1 VGETIAFA
9 LVHVVSDEKTD
20 VVVIGGGLVGLS
32 TAAYFCGACNDWC
45 PKSLNRISFQVVP
58 VFEHRQWTGEGA
70 LSMISESKNHWVRSM
85 F

>member
-32 TAAYFCGACNDWC
+32 TAAYLCGACNGWC
-45 PKSLNRISFQVVP
+45 PKSLNRISFKVVQ
-58 VFEHRQWTGEGA
+58 VFEYRQWTGEGA
-70 LSMISESKNHWVRSM
+70 LSMISESKNHRVRSM